1 MESFNTFSTKPSCR
15 SRTGGRKNGGPVK
28 GASTGIY
35 PHLEG
40 AVAVGRV
47 PPEASAW
54 PRAGADRIV
63 CVGWG
68 IARGPREFDR
78 LKGFDIDV
86 GWAYYLERGE
96 DERTVSMPAV
106 AGALHAND
114 LPMEA
119 QRAIE
124 TRGRTAVE
132 AVLGEDEPA
141 RYLVVSSTGAG
152 PSKRAY

>member
-1 MESFNTFSTKPSCR
+1 M
-15 SRTGGRKNGGPVK
+15 
-28 GASTGIY
+28 Y
-35 PHLEG
+35 PRLEG
-40 AVAVGRV
+40 AVAV
-47 PPEASAW
+47 
-54 PRAGADRIV
+54 RAGAASGQRMARAGGDRIV
-63 CVGWG
+63 RVGWG
-68 IARGPREFDR
+68 IARGPREFER
-78 LKGFDIDV
+78 LEGFDIDV

-96 DERTVSMPAV
+96 EERTVSVLAA
-106 AGALHAND
+106 AGALRAND

-141 RYLVVSSTGAG
+141 RYLVVSSTGVG